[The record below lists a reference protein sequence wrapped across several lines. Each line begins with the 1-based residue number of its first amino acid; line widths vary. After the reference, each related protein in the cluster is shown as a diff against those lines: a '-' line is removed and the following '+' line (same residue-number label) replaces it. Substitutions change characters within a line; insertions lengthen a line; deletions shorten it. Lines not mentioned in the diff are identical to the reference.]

1 MITDLSI
8 SNFKDIREDFMH
20 HAADVVQEKIL
31 LNWQDRIPPYCRS
44 RAMQMLRVAK
54 SYRDA
59 RWLDPAGENK
69 RFTYSQTTFLSDP
82 DNPVNDENGKGKIDC
97 STYMHLVLRGINYAN
112 SPYAHKEGD
121 AYPASYKI
129 TAPVETSTA
138 YAWAD
143 DSLRCSN
150 TLTNTALTAK
160 PGKLV
165 RTAAEFAKYYAAA
178 GRIFPYTDDT
188 KDYVRPGDLI
198 FFRNRGNET
207 DRFSHIH
214 HIGMVTDSAGKYLNV
229 TSDENHNV
237 VVVSDIESS
246 RSDREIAFIARPF
259 YEKKKDGE
267 YPPVM
272 NYLEGGW
279 ELPEGDT
286 EAKKSD
292 GTPTYVIATTNLSAG
307 TIWTHT
313 ETTHQAE
320 EHSTFTIIPASSPL
334 YLPAGTYRLSGAPCY
349 FDKRQSLDH
358 IRWALRLNLYPND
371 SPHMTYTGI
380 GYRADDNMSDGIV
393 RVVMSTDNHM
403 VTDENPNPRPRICDR
418 GSGAEFT
425 LESGKWFTADIFIAK
440 RPTGETS
447 AHPQYSNE
455 NVNKDIWRPKL
466 IRIG

>member
-8 SNFKDIREDFMH
+8 SNFKEIREDFMH

-97 STYMHLVLRGINYAN
+97 STYMHLVLRGIDYAS
-112 SPYAHKEGD
+112 SPYGHMEGG
-121 AYPASYKI
+121 AYPSSYKI

-198 FFRNRGNET
+198 FFRNRGSDT
-207 DRFSHIH
+207 DRFSFIH

-259 YEKKKDGE
+259 YDKEKSAGH
-267 YPPVM
+267 PFVA

-279 ELPEGDT
+279 ELTEGDNEDDSGVT
-286 EAKKSD
+286 AR
-292 GTPTYVIATTNLSAG
+292 ANLSAG

-313 ETTHQAE
+313 TGSVNNS
-320 EHSTFTIIPASSPL
+320 STFTLIPTSSPL

-349 FDKRQSLDH
+349 FDKRQSLYH

-380 GYRADDNMSDGIV
+380 GYNAADNTSGGIV
-393 RVVMSTDNHM
+393 RAEMSTDNHL
-403 VTDENPNPRPRICDR
+403 VTDANPNPRPRICDR

-425 LESGKWFTADIFIAK
+425 LESGKWFTADIFIAQH
-440 RPTGETS
+440 PDGGNTDASLYSNTS
-447 AHPQYSNE
+447 ASE
-455 NVNKDIWRPKL
+455 DIWRPEL